1 MNWLSYTLLSAFFAA
16 VTAILAKVG
25 VRNVDSNLAT
35 AVRTVVVLLFVWG
48 IVFFQGTQ
56 KSAAQISRFSLTF
69 LVLSGIATGLSWV
82 FYFKALQIGEASRV
96 APIDR
101 LSLILTIIL
110 AALFLKEKLSAPVI
124 FGSILMTLGAILV
137 GLGK

>member
-1 MNWLSYTLLSAFFAA
+1 MSWLIYALLSAFFAA
-16 VTAILAKVG
+16 LTAILAKIG
-25 VRNVDSNLAT
+25 VKDIDSNLAT
-35 AVRTVVVLLFVWG
+35 AVRTIVVLLFIWG
-48 IVFFQGTQ
+48 IVFFQGNQ
-56 KSAAQISRFSLTF
+56 KNTSQISRFSLIF

-110 AALFLKEKLSAPVI
+110 AAIFLKEKLSAPVI